1 MFSITLVNKVIFW
14 RNKIPGVNSQV
25 LPFLVPFHFMCFVP
39 FKTSSLQLS
48 LPKKAFRKK
57 KPKYFNRREMC
68 HVGPFFK
75 TFLRAP
81 TAKEHDIGWHKTR
94 CINLRY
100 SSARSSSF
108 HKVTFW
114 RVSQTLYEEI
124 KLVCMHAILV
134 FLLLFC
140 GYLVLHLTMQFRS
153 SLHLG
158 ISSISRS
165 RMRPLIF
172 SFSALMHFSLERHED
187 RRAREGLLHC
197 VLLQFVQMYFL

>member
-134 FLLLFC
+134 FLLLFFVKMWADISYYIWLCNLDPHYTSAFQVFHGLVC
-140 GYLVLHLTMQFRS
+140 GL
-153 SLHLG
+153 
-158 ISSISRS
+158 
-165 RMRPLIF
+165 
-172 SFSALMHFSLERHED
+172 
-187 RRAREGLLHC
+187 
-197 VLLQFVQMYFL
+197 